1 MKAVKWLFIIGGS
14 LIVLVIAALLIIPAF
29 VDINKY
35 KPEIEEQVAKAT
47 GRSFSIGSDLD
58 LTLFPFAGISFS
70 DLKLGSLPGF
80 TQKEFV
86 TIDSFEVRIKLL
98 PLLSKDL
105 QLKRFILKGP
115 RIVLEK
121 NKNGKANWEFAQAPK
136 KKEEPKSTE
145 KSSSGLSG
153 ELPIKNLAV
162 GEFKISEG
170 ALLYTDHASGLKKE
184 IRDLNLELQD
194 VSLDKPI
201 KMVFSAL
208 LDQKPIKLE
217 GKLGPVGPN
226 PGQGT
231 IPFDL
236 ALSALNQ
243 LEASLNG
250 KIQAPTEKPAVDL
263 KVKVS
268 EFSPRKLMK
277 ELGQEFP
284 IATTDPDAINRI
296 SLEAG
301 LKGSSMAVSLSDGIL
316 TLDDSTLKFSASA
329 KDFGKPD
336 ITVNL
341 ELDQIDGDR
350 YLPPKS
356 DAQPTADKEKPAKA
370 GEKQKTDYTPLR
382 KLILEAAL
390 KIGNLKV
397 NNLKTQD
404 VLVKIT
410 AKNGVFNLNP
420 LSMNLYDGKIKG
432 NGTLNVQSSSP
443 NTKMD
448 LAVNSVQIAPLMKDL
463 TGKDII
469 EGATEAK
476 ISIRM
481 TGDDPDV
488 IKKTLNGKGEL
499 LFLDGAIIGVDIPGM
514 VRNAKAAVGLAEKV
528 DIGSRP
534 RTDFTE
540 FKVPF
545 TITNGNVKTP
555 GTSLNSP
562 LLRLL
567 AAGNADLVKETLDFR
582 VEPKLVA
589 SLKGQGDDK
598 DRSGLMV
605 PILVSGTFSEPKF
618 RPDIESIAKSQL
630 KGKILESEEVKKVL
644 EKKEIKPYEDQAKGL
659 LNKFLK
665 K

>member
-1 MKAVKWLFIIGGS
+1 MKAVKWLVIIGGS
-14 LIVLVIAALLIIPAF
+14 LAVLVIAALLIIPAF

-35 KPEIEEQVAKAT
+35 KPEIEKQVANAT

-58 LTLFPFAGISFS
+58 LSLFPFAGISFS

-80 TQKEFV
+80 TQKNFV

-121 NKNGKANWEFAQAPK
+121 NKNGKTNWEFAQAPK

-162 GEFKISEG
+162 GEFKISDG

-184 IRDLNLELQD
+184 ISDFNLELQD
-194 VSLDKPI
+194 VSLDQPI

-226 PGQGT
+226 PGKGT

-243 LEASLNG
+243 LEANLNG
-250 KIQAPTEKPAVDL
+250 KIQTPTEKPAVDL
-263 KVKVS
+263 KIKIS
-268 EFSPRKLMK
+268 EFSPRKLIAA
-277 ELGQEFP
+277 LGQEFP
-284 IATTDPDAINRI
+284 IATTDPEAINRI

-301 LKGSSMAVSLSDGIL
+301 LKGSPMAVSLSDGIL
-316 TLDDSTLKFSASA
+316 TLDDSTFKFSASA
-329 KDFGKPD
+329 KDFSKPD
-336 ITVNL
+336 INVNL
-341 ELDQIDGDR
+341 EIDQIDADR

-356 DAQPTADKEKPAKA
+356 DTQPTADKEKPAKA
-370 GEKQKTDYTPLR
+370 SGKQKTDYAPLR
-382 KLILEAAL
+382 KLILEATL
-390 KIGNLKV
+390 KIGKLKV

-404 VLVKIT
+404 LLVKIT

-432 NGTLNVQSSSP
+432 NGILNVQSSSP

-463 TGKDII
+463 AGKNMI
-469 EGATEAK
+469 EGSTEAK

-481 TGDDPDV
+481 TGDDPEV
-488 IKKTLNGKGEL
+488 IKKTLNGKGEIV
-499 LFLDGAIIGVDIPGM
+499 FLDGAIVGVDIVGM
-514 VRNAKAAVGLAEKV
+514 VRNAMATLGLAERV
-528 DIGSRP
+528 DVDSRP

-555 GTSLNSP
+555 GTHLKSP

-582 VEPKLVA
+582 IESKLVA

-598 DRSGLMV
+598 DRSGVMV
-605 PILVSGTFSEPKF
+605 PVLVSGTFSEPKF
-618 RPDIESIAKSQL
+618 RPDLKSIAESQL
-630 KGKILESEEVKKVL
+630 KEKVLESEEVKKIL
-644 EKKEIKPYEDQAKGL
+644 EKKEIKPYEDQAKSL

>member
-1 MKAVKWLFIIGGS
+1 MKAVKWLVIIGGS
-14 LIVLVIAALLIIPAF
+14 LAVLVIAALLIIPAF

-35 KPEIEEQVAKAT
+35 KPEIEKQVAKAT

-58 LTLFPFAGISFS
+58 LSLFPFAGISFS

-98 PLLSKDL
+98 PLLSKDI
-105 QLKRFILKGP
+105 QLKRFILMGP
-115 RIVLEK
+115 RIILEK

-184 IRDLNLELQD
+184 ISDLNLQLQD

-208 LDQKPIKLE
+208 FDQKPIKLE
-217 GKLGPVGPN
+217 GKLGPIGPN
-226 PGQGT
+226 PGKST

-236 ALSALNQ
+236 SLSALNQ

-250 KIQAPTEKPAVDL
+250 KIQTPTEKPAVDL
-263 KVKVS
+263 KVKIS

-284 IATTDPDAINRI
+284 IETADPDAINRI

-301 LKGSSMAVSLSDGIL
+301 LKGSPMAVSLSDGIL
-316 TLDDSTLKFSASA
+316 TLDDSTLKFSASV

-336 ITVNL
+336 INVNL
-341 ELDQIDGDR
+341 ELDKIDGDR

-356 DAQPTADKEKPAKA
+356 DTQPTADKEKPAKA
-370 GEKQKTDYTPLR
+370 SGKQKTDYAPLR

-404 VLVKIT
+404 LLVKIT
-410 AKNGVFNLNP
+410 AKNGVFKIDP

-432 NGTLNVQSSSP
+432 NGTLNVQTSSP

-463 TGKDII
+463 AGKDII

-481 TGDDPDV
+481 TGDDPEV

-499 LFLDGAIIGVDIPGM
+499 LFLDGAIVGVDIAGM
-514 VRNAKAAVGLAEKV
+514 VRNAMAALGLAEKV
-528 DIGSRP
+528 AVDSRP

-555 GTSLNSP
+555 GTNLKSP

-582 VEPKLVA
+582 IESKLVA

-605 PILVSGTFSEPKF
+605 PVLVSGTFSEPKF
-618 RPDIESIAKSQL
+618 RPDLKSIAESQL

-644 EKKEIKPYEDQAKGL
+644 EDKNIKPYEDQAKSL
-659 LNKFLK
+659 LNKYLK

>member
-1 MKAVKWLFIIGGS
+1 M
-14 LIVLVIAALLIIPAF
+14 LVIAALIIIPAF

-35 KPEIEEQVAKAT
+35 KPEIEKQVAKAT

-58 LTLFPFAGISFS
+58 LSLFPFAGISFS

-80 TQKEFV
+80 SQKNFV

-98 PLLSKDL
+98 PLLSKDIR
-105 QLKRFILKGP
+105 LKRFILDGP

-121 NKNGKANWEFAQAPK
+121 NKNGKTNWEFAQAPK

-145 KSSSGLSG
+145 KSSSGISG

-162 GEFKISEG
+162 GEFKISGG

-184 IRDLNLELQD
+184 ISDLNLQLQD

-201 KMVFSAL
+201 KMVFSTL

-226 PGQGT
+226 PGEGT

-236 ALSALNQ
+236 VLSALNQ
-243 LEASLNG
+243 LEANLNG
-250 KIQAPTEKPAVDL
+250 KIQTPTDKPSVDL
-263 KVKVS
+263 KVKIS
-268 EFSPRKLMK
+268 EFSPRKLMA

-284 IATTDPDAINRI
+284 IATTDPEAINRI

-301 LKGSSMAVSLSDGIL
+301 LKGSPMAVSLSDGIL

-329 KDFGKPD
+329 KDFSKPD
-336 ITVNL
+336 INVNL
-341 ELDQIDGDR
+341 EIDQIDADR

-356 DAQPTADKEKPAKA
+356 DTQPAADKEKPAKA
-370 GEKQKTDYTPLR
+370 SGKQKTDYKPLR

-390 KIGNLKV
+390 EIGKLKV

-404 VLVKIT
+404 VLAKIT

-420 LSMNLYDGKIKG
+420 LSMNLYDGKIMG
-432 NGTLNVQSSSP
+432 NGILNVQSSSP
-443 NTKMD
+443 TTKMD
-448 LAVNSVQIAPLMKDL
+448 LAVKSVQIAPLVKEL
-463 TGKDII
+463 AGKDMI
-469 EGATEAK
+469 EGSTEAK

-481 TGDDPDV
+481 TGDDPEV
-488 IKKTLNGKGEL
+488 IKKTLNGNGEL
-499 LFLDGAIIGVDIPGM
+499 LFLDGAIVGVDIAGM
-514 VRNAKAAVGLAEKV
+514 VRNAKAALGLAEKV
-528 DIGSRP
+528 AADSRP
-534 RTDFTE
+534 RTDFSE

-555 GTSLNSP
+555 GSSLKSP

-582 VEPKLVA
+582 IEPKLVA

-598 DRSGLMV
+598 DRSGVMV
-605 PILVSGTFSEPKF
+605 PVLVSGTFSEPKF
-618 RPDIESIAKSQL
+618 RPDLKSIAESQL
-630 KGKILESEEVKKVL
+630 KEKVLESE
-644 EKKEIKPYEDQAKGL
+644 EIKPYEDQAKSL